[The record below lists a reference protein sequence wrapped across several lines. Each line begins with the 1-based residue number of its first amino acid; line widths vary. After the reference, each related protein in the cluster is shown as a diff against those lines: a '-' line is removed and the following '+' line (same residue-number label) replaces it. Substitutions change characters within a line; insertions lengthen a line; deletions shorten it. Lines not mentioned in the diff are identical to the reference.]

1 MNGNSKNEP
10 LKAESKFKWTV
21 CKDADAIEAFFNSRM
36 SAIREAAKGC
46 GYAVGLHGS
55 MRRDLDL
62 IAVPWSEMFL
72 PKGTLAAAIHKAACG
87 FAQQEESYSWEQKPN
102 GRVATSF
109 PICSTEE
116 LKLSNGHI
124 DLSIVGLPT
133 RAV

>member
-1 MNGNSKNEP
+1 MSG
-10 LKAESKFKWTV
+10 FKWTV
-21 CKDADAIEAFFNSRM
+21 CKDADEIEAFFKSRM

-62 IAVPWSEMFL
+62 IAVPWSEKFL
-72 PKGTLAAAIHKAACG
+72 PKEALAIAIHKAACG
-87 FAQQEESYSWEQKPN
+87 IAQPEDTYAWEQKPM

-109 PICSTEE
+109 PICWTEE

-124 DLSIVGLPT
+124 DLSVVGLPT
-133 RAV
+133 PAA